1 MKKQK
6 KDYEPINLEGIKSY
20 SIKRRKNLVSI
31 KQFAKV
37 IEHKEFS
44 KFLDSLPEILAG
56 NNLRDVIDTIVKA
69 TNKNRQVV
77 MAIGAHVIKCGLS
90 PIIIDLMNR
99 GIITAV
105 AMNGSTAIHDYEI
118 SLIGETSEDVS
129 HGLKDGSFGMARETA
144 EAFRRAASQ
153 AIVLSPEPTR
163 PPCGNA
169 TTRPNGLAGRERGNK
184 QQKSI
189 GLDIGLGRALGR
201 QIIKDKNKYKQYSL
215 LAAGAKLGIP
225 VTVHV
230 AMGTDTIHMHPNISG
245 SDMGESS
252 HVDFKILCSIV
263 ANLEGGVWMNVGS
276 AVIMPEVFL
285 KALAVARNLGKK
297 VKDFTAVNM
306 DMIQHYRP
314 QTNVVQRPTTH
325 GYSITGHHE
334 IMLPLLRLGILSR
347 LKK

>member
-6 KDYEPINLEGIKSY
+6 KDYKPINLEGIKSY

-37 IEHKEFS
+37 IENKEFS
-44 KFLDSLPEILAG
+44 KFLDSLPKILAA
-56 NNLRDVIDTIVKA
+56 NDLRNVIDNIVKA
-69 TNKNRQVV
+69 HNKNRQVV
-77 MAIGAHVIKCGLS
+77 LALGAHVIKCGLS
-90 PIIIDLMNR
+90 PIVIDLMKR
-99 GIITAV
+99 GIVTAV
-105 AMNGSTAIHDYEI
+105 AMNGSGAIHDYEI
-118 SLIGETSEDVS
+118 SLIGATSEDVS
-129 HGLKDGSFGMARETA
+129 HSLKDGTFGMARETA
-144 EAFRRAASQ
+144 EAIQAAAS
-153 AIVLSPEPTR
+153 VPE
-163 PPCGNA
+163 
-169 TTRPNGLAGRERGNK
+169 
-184 QQKSI
+184 S
-189 GLDIGLGRALGR
+189 GLGRAIGNK
-201 QIIKDKNKYKQYSL
+201 IIKDKNKYKQHSI
-215 LAAGAKLGIP
+215 LAEGARLNIP

-230 AMGTDTIHMHPNISG
+230 AMGTDTIHMHPSISG

-263 ANLEGGVWMNVGS
+263 ADLEGGVWMNVGS

-314 QTNVVQRPTTH
+314 QTNVVQRPTTQ

-334 IMLPLLRLGILSR
+334 IMLPLLRLGILSK

>member
-6 KDYEPINLEGIKSY
+6 RDYKPINLEGIKSY

-37 IEHKEFS
+37 IENKEFS
-44 KFLDSLPEILAG
+44 KFLDSLPKILAADD
-56 NNLRDVIDTIVKA
+56 LRNVIDNIVKA
-69 TNKNRQVV
+69 HNQNRQVV
-77 MAIGAHVIKCGLS
+77 LALGAHVIKCGLS
-90 PIIIDLMNR
+90 PIVIDLMKR
-99 GIITAV
+99 GIVTAV
-105 AMNGSTAIHDYEI
+105 AMNGSGAIHDYEI
-118 SLIGETSEDVS
+118 SLIGATSEDVS
-129 HGLKDGSFGMARETA
+129 HSLKDGTFGMARETA
-144 EAFRRAASQ
+144 EAIQAAAS
-153 AIVLSPEPTR
+153 VPE
-163 PPCGNA
+163 
-169 TTRPNGLAGRERGNK
+169 
-184 QQKSI
+184 S
-189 GLDIGLGRALGR
+189 GLGRALGNK
-201 QIIKDKNKYKQYSL
+201 IIKDKNKYKQHSI
-215 LAAGAKLGIP
+215 LAEGARLNIP

-314 QTNVVQRPTTH
+314 QTNVVKRPTTH

-334 IMLPLLRLGILSR
+334 IMLPLLRLGILSK